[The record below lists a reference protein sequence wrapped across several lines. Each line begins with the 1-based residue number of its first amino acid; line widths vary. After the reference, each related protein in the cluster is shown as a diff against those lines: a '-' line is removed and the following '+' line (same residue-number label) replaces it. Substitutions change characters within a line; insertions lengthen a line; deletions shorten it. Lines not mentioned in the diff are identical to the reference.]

1 MVRVLTISA
10 VALFAIMLVVGE
22 TVAQERSVLQEGFQS
37 SGTAGGVTNTYMR
50 ELLSKPETVYG
61 RLWGKDIPG
70 KKIYVET
77 GGGALVTLRLSDR
90 TNMENVKAIDIG
102 NDVEVQAMRN
112 YRVLGQGAFR
122 SEVPEG
128 DAFILDLSV
137 IRAAVTPTQLLPQ
150 AGFNPDTDRGINSP
164 DSSTLGGVG
173 GQCWNCYSPDS
184 GYGTDYEKGEKKK

>member
-1 MVRVLTISA
+1 MIRILTMSA
-10 VALFAIMLVVGE
+10 VALFALMLVVGE
-22 TVAQERSVLQEGFQS
+22 AVAQERSVLQEGFQS
-37 SGTAGGVTNTYMR
+37 SGAAGGVTNTFMR
-50 ELLSKPETVYG
+50 ELLAKPETIYG

-77 GGGALVTLRLSDR
+77 GGGALVTLLLSDK

-128 DAFILDLSV
+128 DAFLLDLSI
-137 IRAAVTPTQLLPQ
+137 IREAVTPTQLVPQ
-150 AGFNPDTDRGINSP
+150 AGYQPDTDRGIRST

-173 GQCWNCYSPDS
+173 GQCWNCYAPDT
-184 GYGTDYEKGEKKK
+184 GYGTDYEKKK